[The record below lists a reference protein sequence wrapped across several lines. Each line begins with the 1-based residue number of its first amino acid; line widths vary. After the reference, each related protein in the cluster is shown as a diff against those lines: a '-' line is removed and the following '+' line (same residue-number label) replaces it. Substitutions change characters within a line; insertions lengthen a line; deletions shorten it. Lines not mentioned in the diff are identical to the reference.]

1 VNLGKAAEKPG
12 VLFVAMSRVRHPDDL
27 MLEDNFPSYTQ
38 LLRPRKHEA
47 FQQRQRWEKQ
57 QRANFSRT
65 IRRHCRDEAVFGAAA
80 TWTAEDSDVADALLR
95 MLAERPQ
102 NCTDELLLES
112 CRASLSADA
121 CLRVEAVWSRM
132 QQFPHMFEVAEVRGE
147 LDTLNLEGKRES
159 QVTRFEV
166 GRGRGRASCV
176 SEQPRTAEA
185 IVPVVPTS
193 AVQVQT
199 TDTGGSA
206 RKRCRFARAV
216 KEQVPPTVLSQLPT
230 EPANCCALDEPAVPK
245 LMHKRP
251 RFRLA
256 GSERRSLEGH
266 VALGEPQEKIAV
278 PDGQPLAD
286 VASASR
292 AHDAVSTVEALPKP
306 SADKLRP
313 GGSLLKRRRCT
324 FSLAVSEGP
333 ETVQS
338 LSEPPPPATSDP
350 QLAADA
356 GRVAVNAVVA
366 DQSASF
372 SLPVSALYFERQVS
386 AQCGLHALNHAMG
399 CPRFGTVEVANALSW
414 MEFQSKFPDSEFVGP
429 SQFEASLHV
438 TPMGDYS
445 EEMLATMLE
454 QTAEYQL
461 LMRPLSPETVSLL
474 QTAPHIAALI
484 HMPGHWTTLRW
495 VEGQWVHFDSLQRG
509 PCIWSQQDV
518 DVFLLRSDVAAYPIR
533 RTCD

>member
-1 VNLGKAAEKPG
+1 
-12 VLFVAMSRVRHPDDL
+12 
-27 MLEDNFPSYTQ
+27 
-38 LLRPRKHEA
+38 
-47 FQQRQRWEKQ
+47 
-57 QRANFSRT
+57 
-65 IRRHCRDEAVFGAAA
+65 
-80 TWTAEDSDVADALLR
+80 
-95 MLAERPQ
+95 
-102 NCTDELLLES
+102 
-112 CRASLSADA
+112 
-121 CLRVEAVWSRM
+121 
-132 QQFPHMFEVAEVRGE
+132 
-147 LDTLNLEGKRES
+147 
-159 QVTRFEV
+159 
-166 GRGRGRASCV
+166 
-176 SEQPRTAEA
+176 
-185 IVPVVPTS
+185 
-193 AVQVQT
+193 
-199 TDTGGSA
+199 
-206 RKRCRFARAV
+206 
-216 KEQVPPTVLSQLPT
+216 
-230 EPANCCALDEPAVPK
+230 
-245 LMHKRP
+245 
-251 RFRLA
+251 
-256 GSERRSLEGH
+256 LEGH

-372 SLPVSALYFERQVS
+372 SLPVGTLYFERQVS
-386 AQCGLHALNHAMG
+386 AQCGLRALNHAMG